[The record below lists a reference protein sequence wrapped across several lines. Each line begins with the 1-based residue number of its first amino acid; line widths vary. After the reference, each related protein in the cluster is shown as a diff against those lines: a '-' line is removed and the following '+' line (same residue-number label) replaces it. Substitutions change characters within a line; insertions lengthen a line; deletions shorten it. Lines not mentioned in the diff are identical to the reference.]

1 MSYFAGSLLNPKIP
15 GGRDNRSRSAFDQYF
30 PDMGQ
35 PVSPQAQMSMPRN
48 EATLQ
53 TPLPTILNPS
63 AAFRAFA
70 EPFEPKPYLDLFKRS
85 MKLSSRYRGLLS

>member
-53 TPLPTILNPS
+53 TPLPLFSILQQ
-63 AAFRAFA
+63 
-70 EPFEPKPYLDLFKRS
+70 PFVR
-85 MKLSSRYRGLLS
+85 LLNLLNQNHT

>member
-53 TPLPTILNPS
+53 TPCQLFLILLQ
-63 AAFRAFA
+63 
-70 EPFEPKPYLDLFKRS
+70 PF
-85 MKLSSRYRGLLS
+85 GHLLNLLNQNHT